1 MIRIPLEEWEKLS
14 AQDRLE
20 KLENLNTKPSIFQLL
35 IMAIMKWLEE
45 PKRPPLLDTIVF
57 KRRPKFF
64 K

>member
-20 KLENLNTKPSIFQLL
+20 KLAKPSIFQLL